1 MSDITHATLFTTAL
15 CNLNC
20 AYCYICKDKD
30 GNLKQI
36 DDDIAREFANDS
48 YINQILAYGDDIQEK
63 LDSLTLWGGEPFL
76 HMERFTSRI
85 DKWFE
90 AFPNIN
96 KIDTSTNFTIPNQY
110 KIVENLLAVIAKQPL
125 KEPLFFDLQISIDGY
140 EEMNDVSRGTGVTQ
154 RFLENF
160 RGLCHINYDRSKI
173 RLYVHTKPTLSKATF
188 HFLDTP
194 EQCEKW
200 FKFFDDEMFKPYSQA
215 GQPFEFSLSLYNL
228 AQPTEWTKEDGIY
241 FAQVMRSMQSVDI
254 KKYAGWRCYTTGVP
268 IAGAMCHVEMN
279 QPNKR
284 FCDKMCG
291 GGCGAFTHSIV
302 PIPNGMYTMCHR
314 GLFDEYVDYC
324 NNVSKRDELN
334 GLSEAYFNPRNAQEW
349 VYDLETFKKMNRAIA
364 PLDDCP
370 HQSIYTDW
378 VIFIREYAKAGL
390 IDKKWEDIKMIDK
403 VIPYFMENSY
413 CVQDGYIF
421 SGSWVTVAH
430 LEIPVLFNGAMDVAL
445 DELEKIKREKGEL

>member
-1 MSDITHATLFTTAL
+1 MSDISHATLFTTAL

-48 YINQILAYGDDIQEK
+48 YINQILAFGNDIQNK

-76 HMERFTSRI
+76 HMERFTARI
-85 DKWFE
+85 DEWFK
-90 AFPNIN
+90 AFPNIK

-110 KIVENLLAVIAKQPL
+110 KIVENLLASIARQPL

-140 EEMNDVSRGTGVTQ
+140 EEMNDASRGEGVTQ

-160 RGLCHINYDRSKI
+160 RGLCNINYDKSKI
-173 RLYVHTKPTLSKATF
+173 RLYVHTKPTLSKSTF
-188 HFLDTP
+188 HYLDTP
-194 EQCEKW
+194 EKCEKW
-200 FKFFDDEMFKPYSQA
+200 FKFFDDEMFKPYNTA
-215 GQPFEFSLSLYNL
+215 NKPFEFALCLYNL
-228 AQPTEWTKEDGIY
+228 AQPTEWTKEDGVY

-254 KKYAGWRCYTTGVP
+254 KKYAGWRNQATGVP
-268 IAGAMCHVEMN
+268 IAGAICHVEQSQCN
-279 QPNKR
+279 PR
-284 FCDKMCG
+284 YCDKRCG
-291 GGCGAFTHSIV
+291 GGCGAFTHTIV

-334 GLSEAYFNPRNAQEW
+334 GLAEAYFNPRDVRDW
-349 VYDLETFKKMNRAIA
+349 VYDLETFKKMHYAIA
-364 PLDDCP
+364 PLDDYP
-370 HQSIYTDW
+370 HQAIYTDW

-390 IDKKWEDIKMIDK
+390 IDKKWEDIKLIEK
-403 VIPYFMENSY
+403 ILPYFMDGSY
-413 CVQDGYIF
+413 CVQDGFIV
-421 SGSWVTVAH
+421 SGSWTTVAH

-445 DELEKIKREKGEL
+445 EELERIKRGREEL